1 MAGRGRATFSIFA
14 TVDCDEDSLPVNEV
28 DRRLM
33 SHGSFVGSFPW
44 QTSAVGPRE
53 EWSAV
58 LSTYYSMVMAAPFP
72 AMLCYGPDLIMLY
85 NAEFGRTVG
94 LDDSIYFGQAFSE
107 VWSESDLSVELFEGI
122 TTCMTTG
129 TAVVKQNLL
138 NFVSYLNP
146 DGDQQYYSGP
156 SKRETYFTWTMTP
169 ISEADGT
176 VAGAFVTARETTDAV
191 LYERRMQVL
200 KELYDATGSAEI
212 LPVLF
217 TQSVSVLRKHCAE
230 DIALFGLYTCDT
242 TNDKV
247 LRYRCG
253 FGLLQNP
260 EKITFDPNPAL
271 FEQAILDTSSSA
283 VYITAKADGFRN
295 YIEYDPTRGW
305 SDEIRELIFLP
316 AMRDNNVVVGVAV
329 IGLNPRRDFD
339 EPYELFL
346 ELLGRQLATGIDSLR
361 HIEETSDKLS
371 WEVAVSLRKREELE
385 GLLMEKTKQLKI
397 SEGRFSRMAKILPAG
412 IFLASAEGEIIY
424 ANEAWYKL
432 SHLPKE
438 NNPSFWIKSVHP
450 GDRSLVRDSWRRAM
464 QGKEERIEFRWAR
477 RRGEATTVERWCDS
491 AVSAEVDP
499 DTGKITHLTGVWS
512 DITERKQAEALQR
525 QRADDAVERRRQQ
538 EYFIDAISHEMR
550 NPLSAIIQSVDVVS
564 EKVDSV
570 ALNLKEIQV
579 EQDKLAEPVKELEES
594 SDCLDTIQL
603 CTSHMRRIIT
613 DTINLSKMES
623 GLFPIN
629 PENCQPLEVAKEVM
643 KMYENELKS
652 LSITH
657 SIEVGDNFR
666 ALGIDVVKMD
676 PRRISQILI
685 NLVSNAMKVLT
696 ASDRKHITVKLDAS
710 LSKPILQFHNHTSF
724 YVPQSRH
731 SAANFANAIAT
742 SPTKSVLA
750 SKSPRVAFKSSAST
764 TSLQTS
770 ASTMGM
776 PTTASV
782 ASSAIP
788 STSAPPATL
797 NGSTVS
803 RTTSYAAL
811 AAALSSSPS
820 SVAVNAPETAVQNEK
835 NTVYIMYVVKDTGS
849 GMDPE
854 QLATA
859 FQRFTSHFTPRTHV
873 NYGGSGLGLFICRKL
888 VETQGGEITA
898 ESKTNE
904 GSEFTFYIKTKRVT
918 GSSAPSGVASPVSSP
933 VAPLS
938 PVTSHPMRMTS
949 VTASS
954 TVEPTQRPEK
964 KAPMKIVNPHIGK
977 KILIVEDNLINQ
989 KLLQRQLQNAGFVTL
1004 IANHGQE
1011 ALDLVCSG
1019 HNPDCCVMDCE
1030 MPVMDGVE
1038 AVQKIRELESRGDA
1052 KAPRLP
1058 IIALS
1063 ANARQVH
1070 VDRMAAAGSD
1080 RYLTKPFSFTHLID
1094 VVTELLTSDSQGNT
1108 NKSQ

>member
-1 MAGRGRATFSIFA
+1 MAGRRPATFSIFA
-14 TVDCDEDSLPVNEV
+14 PVDCDEDSVPVTDNV
-28 DRRLM
+28 DQHM
-33 SHGSFVGSFPW
+33 TSHGSFVGSFPW
-44 QTSAVGPRE
+44 QTSAIGPRH
-53 EWSAV
+53 EWSAA
-58 LSTYYSMVMAAPFP
+58 LSMYFSMVMAAPFP
-72 AMLCYGPDLIMLY
+72 AMLCYGPNWIMLY

-94 LDDSIYFGQAFSE
+94 LDVSMCFGQAFSD
-107 VWSESDLSVELFEGI
+107 VWSGSDLSAELSEGI
-122 TTCMTTG
+122 ATCTATG

-138 NFVSYLNP
+138 NFVSPNP
-146 DGDQQYYSGP
+146 DGDQQHSGP
-156 SKRETYFTWTMTP
+156 ADRETYFSWTMTP
-169 ISEADGT
+169 ISEVDGT
-176 VAGAFVTARETTDAV
+176 IAGAFVTARETTDAV
-191 LYERRMQVL
+191 LYERRMLVL

-212 LPVLF
+212 LPVLY

-230 DIALFGLYTCDT
+230 DIALFGLYTYDT

-253 FGLLQNP
+253 FGLRQNP
-260 EKITFDPNPAL
+260 EEITFDPSPAL

-283 VYITAKADGFRN
+283 VYITAKADGFRQ

-305 SDEIRELIFLP
+305 SDEISELIFLP

-329 IGLNPRRDFD
+329 IGLNPRREFD

-385 GLLMEKTKQLKI
+385 GLLLEKTKQLKI

-432 SHLPKE
+432 SHFPKE
-438 NNPSFWIKSVHP
+438 SNPSFWIKSVHP
-450 GDRSLVRDSWRRAM
+450 GDRSLVRESWRRVM

-491 AVSAEVDP
+491 AASAEIDP
-499 DTGKITHLTGVWS
+499 DTGKITHITGVWS

-564 EKVDSV
+564 EKIDSV
-570 ALNLKEIQV
+570 AASLKDLQRQQNELTGPIQ
-579 EQDKLAEPVKELEES
+579 ELEES
-594 SDCLDTIQL
+594 ADCLDTIQL

-629 PENCQPLEVAKEVM
+629 AEDCQPLEVAKEVM

-666 ALGIDVVKMD
+666 NLGIDFVRMD

-696 ASDRKHITVKLDAS
+696 SSERKHITVKLDAS
-710 LSKPILQFHNHTSF
+710 LSKPILQLHHNSSF
-724 YVPQSRH
+724 YVPQSLH
-731 SAANFANAIAT
+731 STTNFASTIST
-742 SPTKSVLA
+742 SPTKSVTA
-750 SKSPRVAFKSSAST
+750 NNSPTSTIKPSASM
-764 TSLQTS
+764 TSLQNTPPLTMTAPRTVNQSPVISQATS
-770 ASTMGM
+770 SSLNG
-776 PTTASV
+776 ASV
-782 ASSAIP
+782 
-788 STSAPPATL
+788 T
-797 NGSTVS
+797 

-811 AAALSSSPS
+811 AAALSLSPS
-820 SVAVNAPETAVQNEK
+820 SLAVNSPEAVAHEK
-835 NTVYIMYVVKDTGS
+835 NTVYVLYTVKDTGS

-859 FQRFTSHFTPRTHV
+859 FRRFTSHFTPRTHV

-888 VETQGGEITA
+888 VESQGGEITA

-904 GSEFTFYIKTKRVT
+904 GSEFMFYIKAKRVK
-918 GSSAPSGVASPVSSP
+918 GSSVPSGVSSP
-933 VAPLS
+933 VVPSS
-938 PVTSHPMRMTS
+938 PVATAMPVPSTSGYCATQQ
-949 VTASS
+949 SS
-954 TVEPTQRPEK
+954 QKQEK
-964 KAPMKIVNPHIGK
+964 KVSKKVENPHAGK

-1004 IANHGQE
+1004 VANHGQE
-1011 ALDLVCSG
+1011 AVDAVCAG
-1019 HNPDCCVMDCE
+1019 ENPDCCVMDCE

-1038 AVQKIRELESRGDA
+1038 AVRKIRELESRGHV
-1052 KAPRLP
+1052 KVPRLP

-1080 RYLTKPFSFTHLID
+1080 RYLTKPFSFTHLIE
-1094 VVTELLTSDSQGNT
+1094 VVTELLTTNASRSTNNT
-1108 NKSQ
+1108 Q

>member
-14 TVDCDEDSLPVNEV
+14 PVDCDEDSVPVNDV
-28 DRRLM
+28 DRHM
-33 SHGSFVGSFPW
+33 TSHGSFVGSFPW
-44 QTSAVGPRE
+44 QTSAVGPRN

-58 LSTYYSMVMAAPFP
+58 LSMYYSMVMAAPFP
-72 AMLCYGPDLIMLY
+72 AMLCYGPNLIMLY

-94 LDDSIYFGQAFSE
+94 LDDTMYFGQAFSE
-107 VWSESDLSVELFEGI
+107 VWSGSDLSAELSEGI
-122 TTCMTTG
+122 TTCMATG

-138 NFVSYLNP
+138 NFVYLSL
-146 DGDQQYYSGP
+146 DGDQQLYAGP
-156 SKRETYFTWTMTP
+156 INKETYFSWTMTP
-169 ISEADGT
+169 ISEVDGAI
-176 VAGAFVTARETTDAV
+176 AGAFVTARETTDAV
-191 LYERRMQVL
+191 LYERRIQVL

-212 LPVLF
+212 LPVLY

-230 DIALFGLYTCDT
+230 DIALFGLYTYDT

-253 FGLLQNP
+253 FGLRQNP

-283 VYITAKADGFRN
+283 VYITAKADGFRQ

-305 SDEIRELIFLP
+305 SDEISELIFLP

-329 IGLNPRRDFD
+329 IGLNPRREFD

-385 GLLMEKTKQLKI
+385 GLLLEKTKQLKI

-432 SHLPKE
+432 SHLHKE

-450 GDRSLVRDSWRRAM
+450 GDRSLVRDSWRRVM

-491 AVSAEVDP
+491 AASAEIDP
-499 DTGKITHLTGVWS
+499 DTGKITHITGVWS

-550 NPLSAIIQSVDVVS
+550 NPLSAIIQSVEVVS
-564 EKVDSV
+564 EKIDSITSS
-570 ALNLKEIQV
+570 LKDIRPQKDE
-579 EQDKLAEPVKELEES
+579 LAEPTKELEES
-594 SDCLDTIQL
+594 ADCLDTIQL

-629 PENCQPLEVAKEVM
+629 AEDCQPLEVAKEVM

-657 SIEVGDNFR
+657 SIEVADNFR
-666 ALGIDVVKMD
+666 NLSIDVVRMD

-696 ASDRKHITVKLDAS
+696 TSERKHIKVKLDAS
-710 LSKPILQFHNHTSF
+710 LSKPILQFHNNSSF
-724 YVPQSRH
+724 YVPQSRNG
-731 SAANFANAIAT
+731 ATNFANVIST
-742 SPTKSVLA
+742 SPTKSLTINN
-750 SKSPRVAFKSSAST
+750 SPTATIKSSASM
-764 TSLQTS
+764 TSLQH
-770 ASTMGM
+770 
-776 PTTASV
+776 TAPL
-782 ASSAIP
+782 ATATQKAANLSSFVSPPIA
-788 STSAPPATL
+788 APPSAL
-797 NGSTVS
+797 NGTTVP

-811 AAALSSSPS
+811 AAALSLSPS
-820 SVAVNAPETAVQNEK
+820 SVTVNTSEAAAHNER
-835 NTVYIMYVVKDTGS
+835 NTVYIMYTVKDTGS

-859 FQRFTSHFTPRTHV
+859 FRRFTSHFTPRTHV

-888 VETQGGEITA
+888 VESQGGEITA
-898 ESKTNE
+898 ESRTNE
-904 GSEFTFYIKTKRVT
+904 GSEFTFYIKAKKVR
-918 GSSAPSGVASPVSSP
+918 GSSVASGVSSP
-933 VAPLS
+933 VVPSS
-938 PVTSHPMRMTS
+938 P
-949 VTASS
+949 ASS
-954 TVEPTQRPEK
+954 PAMRVSSVSGSSSVQPSQKQDK
-964 KAPMKIVNPHIGK
+964 KVSKKIENPHAGK
-977 KILIVEDNLINQ
+977 KILIVEDNVINQ

-1004 IANHGQE
+1004 VANHGQE
-1011 ALDLVCSG
+1011 AVDVVCAG
-1019 HNPDCCVMDCE
+1019 ENPDCCVMDCE

-1038 AVQKIRELESRGDA
+1038 AVQKIRELESRGDV

-1080 RYLTKPFSFTHLID
+1080 RYLTKPFSFTHLIE
-1094 VVTELLTSDSQGNT
+1094 VVTELLTASSSQ
-1108 NKSQ
+1108 

>member
-14 TVDCDEDSLPVNEV
+14 PVDCDEDSVPMNDV
-28 DRRLM
+28 DRHM
-33 SHGSFVGSFPW
+33 TSHGSFVGSFPW
-44 QTSAVGPRE
+44 QTSAVGPRD

-58 LSTYYSMVMAAPFP
+58 LSMYYSMVMAAPFP
-72 AMLCYGPDLIMLY
+72 AMLCYGPNLIMLY

-94 LDDSIYFGQAFSE
+94 LDDTMYFGQAFSD
-107 VWSESDLSVELFEGI
+107 VWSGSDLSAELSEGI
-122 TTCMTTG
+122 TTCMATG

-138 NFVSYLNP
+138 NFVYLSL
-146 DGDQQYYSGP
+146 DGDQQLYAGP
-156 SKRETYFTWTMTP
+156 INKETYFSWTMTP
-169 ISEADGT
+169 ISEVDGT
-176 VAGAFVTARETTDAV
+176 MAGAFVTARETTDAV

-212 LPVLF
+212 LPVLY

-230 DIALFGLYTCDT
+230 DIALFGLYTYDT

-253 FGLLQNP
+253 FGLRQNP

-283 VYITAKADGFRN
+283 VYITAKADGFRQ

-305 SDEIRELIFLP
+305 SDEISELIFLP

-329 IGLNPRRDFD
+329 IGLNPRREFD

-385 GLLMEKTKQLKI
+385 GLLLEKTKQLKI

-450 GDRSLVRDSWRRAM
+450 GDRSLVRDSWRRVM

-491 AVSAEVDP
+491 AASAEIDP
-499 DTGKITHLTGVWS
+499 DTGKITHITGVWS

-550 NPLSAIIQSVDVVS
+550 NPLSAIIQSVEVVS
-564 EKVDSV
+564 EKIDSV
-570 ALNLKEIQV
+570 VSSLKDIQTQKD
-579 EQDKLAEPVKELEES
+579 ELAEPMKELEES
-594 SDCLDTIQL
+594 ADCLDTIQL

-629 PENCQPLEVAKEVM
+629 AEDCQPLEVAKEVM

-666 ALGIDVVKMD
+666 NLGIDVVKMD

-696 ASDRKHITVKLDAS
+696 TSERKHIAVKLEAS
-710 LSKPILQFHNHTSF
+710 LSKPILQFHNNSSF
-724 YVPQSRH
+724 YVPQSRNLTT
-731 SAANFANAIAT
+731 NFANSIST
-742 SPTKSVLA
+742 SPTKSLTVNN
-750 SKSPRVAFKSSAST
+750 SPTAAIKPSASM
-764 TSLQTS
+764 TSLQHT
-770 ASTMGM
+770 APLAMATQK
-776 PTTASV
+776 TTANL
-782 ASSAIP
+782 SSFVSPPI
-788 STSAPPATL
+788 TAPPSAL
-797 NGSTVS
+797 NGTTVP

-811 AAALSSSPS
+811 AAALSLSPS
-820 SVAVNAPETAVQNEK
+820 SVAVNTPEAAAHNER
-835 NTVYIMYVVKDTGS
+835 NTVYIMYTVKDTGS

-859 FQRFTSHFTPRTHV
+859 FRRFTSHFTPRTHV

-888 VETQGGEITA
+888 VESQGGEITA
-898 ESKTNE
+898 ESRTNE
-904 GSEFTFYIKTKRVT
+904 GSEFSFYIKAKRVK
-918 GSSAPSGVASPVSSP
+918 GSSVPSGVSSP
-933 VAPLS
+933 VVPSSPATSPSVRVPSVSGSSSVQLS
-938 PVTSHPMRMTS
+938 
-949 VTASS
+949 
-954 TVEPTQRPEK
+954 QKQDK
-964 KAPMKIVNPHIGK
+964 KVSKKIENPHAGK

-1004 IANHGQE
+1004 VANHGQE
-1011 ALDLVCSG
+1011 AVDVVCAG
-1019 HNPDCCVMDCE
+1019 ENPDCCVMDCE

-1038 AVQKIRELESRGDA
+1038 AVQKIRELESSGDV

-1080 RYLTKPFSFTHLID
+1080 RYLTKPFSFTHLIE
-1094 VVTELLTSDSQGNT
+1094 VVTELLTSGSPECTKNSQ
-1108 NKSQ
+1108 